1 MDKEVLKTL
10 ENNNKIYYYKTSMDI
25 CELEKWQ
32 I

>member
-10 ENNNKIYYYKTSMDI
+10 KNNNKTSYNKNSMNI